1 MASPPINGG
10 GLTIEQ
16 VLLTGVAG
24 ALAEAV
30 SMAAGKYLATTSQ
43 DEVLE
48 AELRLERIHIRDH
61 RDLELNRLR
70 EDAQSWLPNSVALL
84 AAARTA
90 SSTSARNPR
99 SSRTCTA
106 AAVVPPGDVT
116 WERSSEGD
124 LPVSVSRCPAPRI
137 V

>member
-1 MASPPINGG
+1 
-10 GLTIEQ
+10 
-16 VLLTGVAG
+16 
-24 ALAEAV
+24 
-30 SMAAGKYLATTSQ
+30 MAAGKYLATTSQ

-70 EDAQSWLPNSVALL
+70 EDAQSWLPNSRRSLGGCTDRVLDQRPESPLLENVHRGGRRAAGGRSPGSEALR
-84 AAARTA
+84 A
-90 SSTSARNPR
+90 
-99 SSRTCTA
+99 
-106 AAVVPPGDVT
+106 
-116 WERSSEGD
+116 D